1 MYKIWYNGGHQ
12 SMEGMMEMS
21 ATTVIKDILDIKNM
35 SQVELAEE
43 INVTRQNLSNKMNR
57 DKFSALELVEIADA
71 LGMNLVLK
79 DKDIEQSILEYAE
92 ILKASGK
99 SDESIQTYI
108 TCIREYYNWMMENH
122 KEFIIDYPD
131 EEKGK
136 SKRNMTEE
144 EKRIAQEKSM
154 QTKAR
159 NAKLQEN

>member
-1 MYKIWYNGGHQ
+1 MK
-12 SMEGMMEMS
+12 MEGIIDMS

-71 LGMNLVLK
+71 LNMNLVLK
-79 DKDIEQSILEYAE
+79 DRETEQ
-92 ILKASGK
+92 
-99 SDESIQTYI
+99 
-108 TCIREYYNWMMENH
+108 
-122 KEFIIDYPD
+122 EFIIDYPND
-131 EEKGK
+131 VKGK

-154 QTKAR
+154 QTKAK
-159 NAKLQEN
+159 NAELRETQDN

>member
-1 MYKIWYNGGHQ
+1 MK
-12 SMEGMMEMS
+12 MEGVKDMS

-79 DKDIEQSILEYAE
+79 DKDIEQSIIEYME
-92 ILKASGK
+92 VLKQSGK
-99 SDESIQTYI
+99 SLESIQTYA
-108 TCIREYYNWMMENH
+108 TCIREFYNWYVDSN
-122 KEFIIDYPD
+122 KEFVIDYPD
-131 EEKGK
+131 DVKGK

-154 QTKAR
+154 QTKAK
-159 NAKLQEN
+159 NAELREQDN